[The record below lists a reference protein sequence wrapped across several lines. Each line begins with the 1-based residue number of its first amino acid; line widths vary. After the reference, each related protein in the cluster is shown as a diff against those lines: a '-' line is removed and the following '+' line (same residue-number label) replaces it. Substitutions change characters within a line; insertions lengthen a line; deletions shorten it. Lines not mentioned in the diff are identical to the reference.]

1 MRVILLAAA
10 SAAALG
16 TSACAP
22 RIDYAHRTAL
32 DCPDRAGELQRV
44 SISADRK
51 TCLYRAQEGVDVT
64 LQLTPVSN
72 GDASATLAAVEASL
86 LGPAAN
92 AAPAAK
98 AAPGALPA
106 PPTPPAPPAPPSGDA
121 TRAAQEAAQDAR
133 GSGAKDEDW
142 DTGHD
147 KAVVVVGKGSVKADE
162 GRADIDLPGLHI
174 KADGDNARVDV
185 GGVHINANDTE
196 ATVHVIR
203 DVRLRGQAFSREKN
217 GLRATFIAKR
227 DNLPDGYRFVGY
239 QASGPKTG
247 PLTIATVRSREEL
260 DDGNRLYHDIQR
272 LVRRNG
278 GA

>member
-1 MRVILLAAA
+1 MRLILLAAA
-10 SAAALG
+10 STAALA

-22 RIDYAHRTAL
+22 RVDYAHRTAL
-32 DCPDRAGELQRV
+32 DCPDRSGELKRV

-51 TCLYRAQEGVDVT
+51 TCVYRADQGVDVT

-72 GDASATLAAVEASL
+72 GDATATLAAVEASL
-86 LGPAAN
+86 IGPAAAAN
-92 AAPAAK
+92 AQETAGAPVPAAAAPAAGPASAD
-98 AAPGALPA
+98 AA
-106 PPTPPAPPAPPSGDA
+106 
-121 TRAAQEAAQDAR
+121 RVAQEAAQDAR

-142 DTGHD
+142 GSGPNKT
-147 KAVVVVGKGSVKADE
+147 VVEIGKGSITADDDH
-162 GRADIDLPGLHI
+162 ANIDLPGLHI

-185 GGVHINANDTE
+185 AGVHINANDNE
-196 ATVHVIR
+196 ATVHVVR
-203 DVRLRGQAFSREKN
+203 DVRLRGQPFSREKN

-227 DNLPDGYRFVGY
+227 PNLPDGYRVVGY

-247 PLTIATVRSREEL
+247 PLTIATVRSREDLE
-260 DDGNRLYHDIQR
+260 DGNRLYHDIQR